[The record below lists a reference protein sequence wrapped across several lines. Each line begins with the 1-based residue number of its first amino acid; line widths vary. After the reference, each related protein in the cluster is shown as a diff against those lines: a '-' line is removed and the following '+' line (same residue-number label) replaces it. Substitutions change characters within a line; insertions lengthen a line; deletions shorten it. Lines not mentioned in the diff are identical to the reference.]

1 VPEPRLT
8 KDQRRAAAQEA
19 ARIMREKQKRTERRN
34 RILLIGGSTVAI
46 LAIFAVVAV
55 VLINSNKPAGPGPE
69 NMASDGIV
77 FTGSDAGVTAV
88 PTKAIPAGGDPTPTD
103 TAALGDKIQLNIVT
117 YVDYRCPFCN
127 EFETANAQT
136 IQSLVEAGV
145 ASLEV
150 HPISI
155 LDRVSNGTKYSTRSA
170 NAMACVANF
179 DPDNFL
185 SVQTALFAS
194 QPPENTAGLSNDE
207 IASLVSGAGV
217 TDEKVAA
224 CIKDERFTDWVTAAT
239 DRALADPD
247 LKDANGNFGTPR
259 VTVNGQLYN
268 GAPGDAQSFQ
278 AFIAQVAASA
288 GGDGSTP
295 TPTPSPSN

>member
-1 VPEPRLT
+1 
-8 KDQRRAAAQEA
+8 
-19 ARIMREKQKRTERRN
+19 MREKQKRTERRN
-34 RILLIGGSTVAI
+34 RILLIAGSSVAI

-55 VLINSNKPAGPGPE
+55 VLINANRPAGPGPK

-77 FTGSDAGVTAV
+77 LTGSDSGITAV
-88 PTKAIPAGGDPTPTD
+88 STKAIPAGGQPTPTD
-103 TAALGDKIQLNIVT
+103 TTKLGEKVQLNIVT

-155 LDRVSNGTKYSTRSA
+155 LDRVSNGTKYSTRAAS
-170 NAMACVANF
+170 AMACVAQY
-179 DPDNFL
+179 DPDQFL
-185 SVQTALFAS
+185 TVQTALFAN
-194 QPPENTAGLSNDE
+194 QPPENTAGLNNSE
-207 IASLVSGAGV
+207 IADIVSGAGV
-217 TDEKVAA
+217 TDERVAS

-239 DRALADPD
+239 NRALADPD

-259 VTVNGQLYN
+259 VVVNGQLYN

-278 AFIAQVAASA
+278 AFIAQAAA
-288 GGDGSTP
+288 GAGDGSTP